1 MANTYKNIVITPN
14 RDTDAANV
22 PFIRFSG
29 GDATSNTDINVRV
42 YTTQSGT
49 LSFEGSAGQLF
60 SITNDLTNTIFSVND
75 VSGIPSLEID
85 AAGLIKL
92 AEFGGNV
99 AIGRSNASHKFDI
112 VGTAN
117 ASNLLVNG
125 NMVFTHANDG
135 AGSNFDS
142 DLLDGQQGAYYG
154 IATDVSA
161 ANRVAN
167 AAFLNANAGY
177 AFANSAHAIANLA
190 FVHANAAYTQANAAI
205 ASASAGQATANA
217 AFTRANNSL
226 LSSSYTAADVLA
238 KLITVDGA
246 GTNLDADLL
255 DGQQG
260 TYYGIA
266 TDVTA
271 ANRVANAAF
280 LHANAAFATANV
292 AFANANTVM
301 ISAQSSFTLA
311 NNAYLHA
318 NAAFASA
325 NAGQATANA
334 AFTRANN
341 SLLSSAYTA
350 ADVLAKLITVDGAG
364 TTLDADLLD
373 GQQGAYYGIASDVT
387 AAFLRA
393 NNSLLS
399 SSYTAADVLAKL
411 ITVDGAGTTLD
422 ADLLDG
428 QQGAYYGISTD
439 VSAANRVANAAFLHA
454 NAAFATANVAFANA
468 NTVMI
473 SAQSSFTLANNAYLH
488 ANAAFATANTGQ
500 TTAVAAF
507 ARANNSLLSSAYT
520 AADVLAKLITVD
532 GAGTSL
538 DADLLDGQQGTY
550 YGIAA
555 DVTAAFLR
563 ANNSLLSS
571 SYTAADV
578 LSKLL
583 TVDGAGTNLDAD
595 LLDGQ
600 QGAYYGISTD
610 VSAAN
615 RVANAAFLHANAAF
629 ATANGRVSSVS
640 GTGTVSGITLTGTV
654 TTTGSLTLGGTLSAS
669 VIDNMTDE
677 HRLFNNMGDTHAT
690 RTAFD
695 LTGPSINF
703 GWRFVQ
709 GSANGPGVTGTQF
722 YSEYVGLGN
731 EYSATGAGSYG
742 MQIAYPRNVIEPY
755 ITIRYNEANTF
766 AAWTKVSAGNSDKLN
781 SQAASYY
788 GIATD
793 VTAANRVANAAFLH
807 ANSAFATVNSAF
819 ATINVAFANAN
830 TVMISAQ
837 AAFTVANNAYLHANV
852 AFATANTGQTTAVA
866 AFARAN
872 NSLLSSAYTAADV
885 LAKLITVD
893 GSGTTLDADLLDGQ
907 QGTYYGIA
915 SDVTAAFL
923 RANNSLL
930 SSSYTAADVLAK
942 LITVDGAGTTLD
954 ADLLD
959 GQQGAYY
966 GIATD
971 VSAANRVANAAFL
984 HANAAFAFGNSAHSI
999 ANLAFVHANAAF
1011 AKANSTVIV
1020 ISPDALN
1027 ATRYIT
1033 FEDSTTGN
1041 MANANVSTSLT
1052 YNPGTNRLAVGGTGT
1067 PSNTLH
1073 VFGTANVSGTLKTA
1087 GLYDSTNRLLLIK
1100 NSSGTV
1106 VWGN

>member
-99 AIGRSNASHKFDI
+99 AIGRSNASHKLDI

-135 AGSNFDS
+135 AGSNFDA
-142 DLLDGQQGAYYG
+142 DLLDGQHGAYYG
-154 IATDVSA
+154 IKSDVT
-161 ANRVAN
+161 
-167 AAFLNANAGY
+167 AAFL
-177 AFANSAHAIANLA
+177 
-190 FVHANAAYTQANAAI
+190 
-205 ASASAGQATANA
+205 
-217 AFTRANNSL
+217 RANNSL

-246 GTNLDADLL
+246 GTTLDADLL

-260 TYYGIA
+260 SYYGIA
-266 TDVTA
+266 ADVTAAFLRANNSLLSSSYTAADVLSKLLTVDGAGTTLDADLLDGQQGAYYGISTDVAA

-280 LHANAAFATANV
+280 LHANSAFATANGRV
-292 AFANANTVM
+292 SSVSGTGTVSGLTLSGTVTTTGSLTLGGTLSASVIDNMTDEHRLFNNMGDTHGTRTAFDITGPSINFGWRFVQGATNGPGVTGTQFYSEYVGLGNEYPATGAGSYGMQIAYPRNVTEPYITIRYNEANTFTSWQKV
-301 ISAQSSFTLA
+301 SAGNSDKLNSQAASYYGIASDVT
-311 NNAYLHA
+311 
-318 NAAFASA
+318 AAFL
-325 NAGQATANA
+325 
-334 AFTRANN
+334 RANN
-341 SLLSSAYTA
+341 SLLSSSYTA

-399 SSYTAADVLAKL
+399 SSYTAADVLAKVL
-411 ITVDGAGTTLD
+411 TVDGAGSGLDADLLDGISSASFMRTDAASTHTTGKYTVYTPAGTLGTVSGTNNLEIFQPTAGTDAFLTFHVSGDYAANFGIDGTTNDLFYGGWSAGANKFKVWHSGNDGAASGLDADLLDGQHGSYYGIATDVTAAFLRANNSLLSSSYTAADVLAKIITVDGAGTTLD

-428 QQGAYYGISTD
+428 QHGTYYGIASD
-439 VSAANRVANAAFLHA
+439 VTAAFL
-454 NAAFATANVAFANA
+454 
-468 NTVMI
+468 
-473 SAQSSFTLANNAYLH
+473 
-488 ANAAFATANTGQ
+488 
-500 TTAVAAF
+500 
-507 ARANNSLLSSAYT
+507 RANNSLLSSSYT
-520 AADVLAKLITVD
+520 AADVLAKIITVD

-578 LSKLL
+578 LAKLI

-600 QGAYYGISTD
+600 QG
-610 VSAAN
+610 
-615 RVANAAFLHANAAF
+615 
-629 ATANGRVSSVS
+629 
-640 GTGTVSGITLTGTV
+640 
-654 TTTGSLTLGGTLSAS
+654 
-669 VIDNMTDE
+669 
-677 HRLFNNMGDTHAT
+677 
-690 RTAFD
+690 
-695 LTGPSINF
+695 
-703 GWRFVQ
+703 
-709 GSANGPGVTGTQF
+709 
-722 YSEYVGLGN
+722 
-731 EYSATGAGSYG
+731 
-742 MQIAYPRNVIEPY
+742 
-755 ITIRYNEANTF
+755 
-766 AAWTKVSAGNSDKLN
+766 
-781 SQAASYY
+781 
-788 GIATD
+788 
-793 VTAANRVANAAFLH
+793 
-807 ANSAFATVNSAF
+807 
-819 ATINVAFANAN
+819 
-830 TVMISAQ
+830 
-837 AAFTVANNAYLHANV
+837 
-852 AFATANTGQTTAVA
+852 
-866 AFARAN
+866 
-872 NSLLSSAYTAADV
+872 
-885 LAKLITVD
+885 
-893 GSGTTLDADLLDGQ
+893 
-907 QGTYYGIA
+907 TYYGIA
-915 SDVTAAFL
+915 ADVTAAFL

-942 LITVDGAGTTLD
+942 LLTVDGAGTNLD

-959 GQQGAYY
+959 GQQGTFY
-966 GIATD
+966 GRASD
-971 VSAANRVANAAFL
+971 VTAAFARANAA
-984 HANAAFAFGNSAHSI
+984 SPP
-999 ANLAFVHANAAF
+999 
-1011 AKANSTVIV
+1011 VITT
-1020 ISPDALN
+1020 DALN

-1073 VFGTANVSGTLKTA
+1073 VFGTANVSGTLKSA

-1100 NSSGTV
+1100 NSAGTV